1 MNNYYYIIAGLPDLS
16 KYWVRGE
23 KDADAILDEI
33 KEQCS
38 VRDRAVIGF
47 LEKGYVDEELT
58 PEFYAEASASRNR
71 FIRKWFQFDLAV
83 RNAKVKYLNNALG
96 RDSGKDVI
104 SLKDD
109 EGIAREGTWE
119 FEEEGKLELIL
130 EGKDILAREKGI
142 DDLYWAKADEL
153 AVFHYF
159 DLTVILSFIVKLK
172 LIDRWMKLD
181 EATGREMFRELVDEV
196 RGTFKGVEYAG

>member
-16 KYWVRGE
+16 KDWVCGE

-47 LEKGYVDEELT
+47 LEKGYVDEDLT
-58 PEFYAEASASRNR
+58 PEFYTEASGSRNR
-71 FIRKWFQFDLAV
+71 FIREWFQFDLAV

>member
-16 KYWVRGE
+16 KDWVCGE

-47 LEKGYVDEELT
+47 LEKGYVDEDLT
-58 PEFYAEASASRNR
+58 PEFYTEASASRNR
-71 FIRKWFQFDLAV
+71 FIREWFQFDLAV
-83 RNAKVKYLNNALG
+83 RNAKVKYLNN
-96 RDSGKDVI
+96 
-104 SLKDD
+104 DD